1 MEKHVL
7 KLDIFLWK
15 TINFTGVLHKMKILG
30 IDEKLLIWTN
40 RFLNERSL
48 LIKTKNT
55 KNEGFTPKHG
65 VPQENPF
72 SPVLLIIY
80 VNYISQLKKY
90 KQQAL

>member
-1 MEKHVL
+1 MENHVL

-15 TINFTGVLHKMKILG
+15 TINFTGVLHKMEIFG

-65 VPQENPF
+65 VP
-72 SPVLLIIY
+72 
-80 VNYISQLKKY
+80 
-90 KQQAL
+90 